1 MRIVNLH
8 HGAFVNIF
16 RKLGHDVLSIGT
28 TPDCDVVLKQPLSY
42 KRFLELLE
50 NRGMHPDLI
59 FWCDACQT
67 PWVFGIENMPCV
79 TIGYSVDQYMNPWHV
94 PFSAGFDAFFVAQ
107 KDYLPLFTASPTDR
121 PATWMPLFCDPGHDQ
136 DAGMERDIPISF
148 VGTLDGVANPGRRPF
163 LTAFRRLA
171 PLFLTTGYY
180 VPIFGR
186 SRIVLNQSA
195 AGELNLR
202 LFQGMACGAT
212 LLTEETDNG
221 LHDLFTP
228 GVELLTYRRGDAEH
242 AAQRALA
249 ALARS
254 DLTTIAQNGRRK
266 TLAKHSIVSRA
277 KVVLAQAALLAAQGA
292 PKTRL
297 ARRERVRA
305 EVQKAY
311 AVLATDEALPLPASE
326 RQFFLHMAQPC

>member
-136 DAGMERDIPISF
+136 DAGMHGKRH
-148 VGTLDGVANPGRRPF
+148 R
-163 LTAFRRLA
+163 
-171 PLFLTTGYY
+171 
-180 VPIFGR
+180 
-186 SRIVLNQSA
+186 
-195 AGELNLR
+195 
-202 LFQGMACGAT
+202 
-212 LLTEETDNG
+212 
-221 LHDLFTP
+221 
-228 GVELLTYRRGDAEH
+228 GVEPIDRARRGKDKMFDLM
-242 AAQRALA
+242 LA
-249 ALARS
+249 AIFQYIEISHHISIHVVFRVGQAVAHPGLGCQIDHMGKSAGVKHPVDSRPIRHIFL
-254 DLTTIAQNGRRK
+254 DEIKFCVGAEQGK
-266 TLAKHSIVSRA
+266 TVFFQLHRVIGVQ
-277 KVVLAQAALLAAQGA
+277 VVKPRHL
-292 PKTRL
+292 KSHR
-297 ARRERVRA
+297 
-305 EVQKAY
+305 QKS
-311 AVLATDEALPLPASE
+311 ATQMEADEAGRAGNKNFHDS
-326 RQFFLHMAQPC
+326 FG

>member
-1 MRIVNLH
+1 
-8 HGAFVNIF
+8 
-16 RKLGHDVLSIGT
+16 
-28 TPDCDVVLKQPLSY
+28 
-42 KRFLELLE
+42 
-50 NRGMHPDLI
+50 
-59 FWCDACQT
+59 
-67 PWVFGIENMPCV
+67 
-79 TIGYSVDQYMNPWHV
+79 
-94 PFSAGFDAFFVAQ
+94 
-107 KDYLPLFTASPTDR
+107 
-121 PATWMPLFCDPGHDQ
+121 
-136 DAGMERDIPISF
+136 MERDIPISF

-326 RQFFLHMAQPC
+326 RQFFLHMTHLLDRKRSALLETRQNHRLL